1 MLKAIGITH
10 VVSVGESVLF
20 PPSQPSSSRRGTS
33 SNSLYLESHPSTSLT
48 ILDLKNINDDGI
60 DSIRPSLDEAIK
72 FIDEAIEKKNG
83 KVFVHCRVGVS
94 RSASVVIAYLMKFQ
108 EWDLASS
115 YLLTRSRRL
124 NILIQV
130 GFTPFFRRSVIVS
143 SRSSLMNGLT
153 TFLSS

>member
-10 VVSVGESVLF
+10 VVSVGESALF
-20 PPSQPSSSRRGTS
+20 PPSLPSSHRTSRP
-33 SNSLYLESHPSTSLT
+33 NSLYLESQSSTPSLT
-48 ILDLKNINDDGI
+48 VLDLKNINDDGI

-72 FIDEAIEKKNG
+72 FIDEAVEQGG

-94 RSASVVIAYLMKFQ
+94 RSASVVIAYLMKYQ

-130 GFTPFFRRSVIVS
+130 FFFFFFLFLGSSLVVLICRSVFI
-143 SRSSLMNGLT
+143 GL
-153 TFLSS
+153 